1 MENTLRCL
9 VLLDFVVEYLIVDPV
24 AFICVLSIEM
34 ADEQA
39 AGVHCTARHDF
50 FISHPFGALFFFLSN
65 KHLIVIHTKL
75 VY

>member
-9 VLLDFVVEYLIVDPV
+9 VLLDFVVEHLIVDPV

-50 FISHPFGALFFFLSN
+50 FISHPFGALFFLSD